1 MGALRLALAA
11 AIAGAVAA
19 PSAQQV
25 FRTGVDLVHF
35 TVTAVDRKGGL
46 VTSLTQDDFE
56 ILEDGRK
63 QAIEYFARGDE
74 SDRAPELHLGLL
86 FDTSG
91 SMGQDVKMSR
101 TAAVKFLNAL
111 PDAEDMTLVDFD
123 TEVRVTR
130 YGQADFARL
139 VERIRKRQPD
149 GWTAFYDA
157 IGVYLDGAHGQT
169 GRKVLVLYTDGGDTK
184 SALNY
189 PDMMTLVKA
198 SDVIVYAIGFLEH
211 QGGSRL
217 DQRMRLQQI
226 AEHTG
231 GQAFFPSRAEELDGM
246 YERIVEDLR
255 GHYSLGYS
263 STNDRSDGAWR
274 KVEIRVTRPDLKGL
288 KIRTRKGYFAP
299 YRDDAAQR

>member
-1 MGALRLALAA
+1 MGALRMALAA

-63 QAIEYFARGDE
+63 QAIEYFARGDDPE
-74 SDRAPELHLGLL
+74 HAPELHLGLL

-130 YGQADFARL
+130 YGQADFARM

-189 PDMMTLVKA
+189 PDMLNLVKA

-211 QGGSRL
+211 QGQLTPRPADAPPADCRAHGRPGLLPEPGRRARRHVRAQSSKICAGTTRWAIPRPTIEATAPGARSR
-217 DQRMRLQQI
+217 
-226 AEHTG
+226 
-231 GQAFFPSRAEELDGM
+231 F
-246 YERIVEDLR
+246 V
-255 GHYSLGYS
+255 
-263 STNDRSDGAWR
+263 
-274 KVEIRVTRPDLKGL
+274 
-288 KIRTRKGYFAP
+288 
-299 YRDDAAQR
+299 